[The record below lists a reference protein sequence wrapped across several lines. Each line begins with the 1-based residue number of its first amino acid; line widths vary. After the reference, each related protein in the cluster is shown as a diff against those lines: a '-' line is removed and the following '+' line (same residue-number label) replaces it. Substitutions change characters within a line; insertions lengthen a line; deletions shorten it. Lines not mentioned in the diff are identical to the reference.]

1 MNVEKVK
8 QILHDKIISRV
19 RRPQDTMRV
28 AYRVFGAPK
37 NGINRASFKR
47 SMRRLDL
54 HLTDAEFDEIFS
66 LFDPDHSGVVSF
78 NEFIDTLI
86 PKAYSRKQWVETRSE
101 QIRSHSKDYIMPD
114 APNFPKSM
122 NNFRWSLEDIENMIR
137 DKMVA
142 HCKRPEDQYRTG
154 FQIFGRPKHGISVAV
169 FKKTLR
175 KLGISITNDEA
186 LKLMAKFDVDGSG
199 KLDFDEFSLGVMPLD
214 YPSEQ
219 WTAKRS
225 KQMQRELK
233 AKKLRVN
240 VGVLEEHERL
250 VQDRAKLRESQRR
263 KAIHDRTI
271 RFQNAQKRLIANDVE
286 SRNRQ
291 SRRQNSRGNRPRSVR
306 SRLASRS
313 VYKNYNSLGSLS
325 RNNRAQSAGYSRSR
339 SGVTLNLDETI
350 PMATFNGNS
359 SNLGNSIL
367 KKSSK
372 YTRAQS
378 AMPRNRQKAPTAEE
392 MSKFNGANSDND
404 PQVQSLRKSASASAL
419 KRPYSAS
426 PISQNHL
433 KEALEFAGSV
443 KNLQAASRS
452 LTAKLRSRG
461 RPKTAMMLSGLSL
474 RTQHRDVRAKA
485 RVKHSSGWK

>member
-1 MNVEKVK
+1 MSRASHKRQDAVYARQMLDRLVTADRRKNHEKKNRILAKERKSLKWNVDKVK
-8 QILHDKIISRV
+8 QVLHDKIISRV

-28 AYRVFGAPK
+28 AYKVFGAPK

-54 HLTDAEFDEIFS
+54 HLSDEEFEEIFS
-66 LFDPDHSGVVSF
+66 LFDPDNSGVVSF

-86 PKAYSRKQWVETRSE
+86 PKAYPRKQWVETRSE
-101 QIRSHSKDYIMPD
+101 EIRSHSKDYIMPD

-122 NNFRWSLEDIENMIR
+122 RNFRWSLQDIENMIR

-225 KQMQRELK
+225 KEMQRELK
-233 AKKLRVN
+233 AKQLQVN

-250 VQDRAKLRESQRR
+250 VQERAKLRESQRR

-271 RFQNAQKRLIANDVE
+271 RFQNAQKRLIANDME
-286 SRNRQ
+286 TRNLNKSRQKLRRNRT
-291 SRRQNSRGNRPRSVR
+291 RSVR
-306 SRLASRS
+306 SRLADRSLYSRS
-313 VYKNYNSLGSLS
+313 GSLS
-325 RNNRAQSAGYSRSR
+325 QSKRAQSAGYSRSR
-339 SGVTLNLDETI
+339 SSVKLNLDETI
-350 PMATFNGNS
+350 PMATFNGNNS
-359 SNLGNSIL
+359 TLGNSIL

-378 AMPRNRQKAPTAEE
+378 AMPRNRQNAPTAEE
-392 MSKFNGANSDND
+392 VLRFSGDANPRRNI
-404 PQVQSLRKSASASAL
+404 QEQILRKSASASAL

-426 PISQNHL
+426 PVSI
-433 KEALEFAGSV
+433 
-443 KNLQAASRS
+443 
-452 LTAKLRSRG
+452 
-461 RPKTAMMLSGLSL
+461 
-474 RTQHRDVRAKA
+474 
-485 RVKHSSGWK
+485 